1 MNYNP
6 DIYKDIQN
14 TSKSALSFLRFRD
27 KQIKDKDAELYEIE
41 SRLNMMKQSGMPTE
55 SEEKIFSAKE
65 QELYNLEFDI
75 DSIMTEQSY
84 MDKLM
89 FDVRDM
95 LNVNVVTF
103 GDSQKHIQKIKSDVE
118 SISKDVKAIN
128 EEIKNLSD
136 NDPLKD
142 ELRMEVIS
150 KEDFLNKLLEL
161 ENKINNKF
169 SNFSSYE
176 SNRVSK
182 LEKAKTEQAKLQ
194 KEIDESILS
203 MDEAY
208 SNFANIHK
216 DVVDERLNLLEQ
228 ENSLTEIDNIGE
240 KFNVSG
246 ADVKEN
252 PKKVDLIKEELN
264 KKAEEE
270 VKKYDD
276 YEHFLQHIETL
287 RKQLQVQNDIIKYIE
302 QDKEWLYGR
311 IELKDKVIREK
322 DAKIDELQIKLDA
335 WDSSYKEFN
344 DLVTALGNKVG
355 FTEKYLNAS
364 GRNIDV
370 DNPLGNLIERLERIT
385 KYVESEEYQQQ
396 VAQQYEVKTEKAINP
411 ALLGGIALGTI
422 ALSTLIKK

>member
-1 MNYNP
+1 
-6 DIYKDIQN
+6 
-14 TSKSALSFLRFRD
+14 
-27 KQIKDKDAELYEIE
+27 
-41 SRLNMMKQSGMPTE
+41 MKG
-55 SEEKIFSAKE
+55 KI
-65 QELYNLEFDI
+65 
-75 DSIMTEQSY
+75 T
-84 MDKLM
+84 
-89 FDVRDM
+89 
-95 LNVNVVTF
+95 
-103 GDSQKHIQKIKSDVE
+103 
-118 SISKDVKAIN
+118 
-128 EEIKNLSD
+128 
-136 NDPLKD
+136 
-142 ELRMEVIS
+142 
-150 KEDFLNKLLEL
+150 
-161 ENKINNKF
+161 NKF
-169 SNFSSYE
+169 SQFNAYE
-176 SNRVSK
+176 SDRVK
-182 LEKAKTEQAKLQ
+182 RLEEAKTEQAKLQ

-228 ENSLTEIDNIGE
+228 ENILTEIDNIGE

-270 VKKYDD
+270 VKKYED

-322 DAKIDELQIKLDA
+322 DAKIDELQIKLNA
-335 WDSSYKEFN
+335 WDSSYKEFS
-344 DLVTALGNKVG
+344 DLVTELANKVG

-385 KYVESEEYQQQ
+385 KYVESTEYQQQ
-396 VAQQYEVKTEKAINP
+396 VVEQYEVKTEKAINP

>member
-1 MNYNP
+1 MGNNSN
-6 DIYKDIQN
+6 IFKDIN
-14 TSKSALSFLRFRD
+14 KTTKSALSFLKFRD
-27 KQIKDKDAELYEIE
+27 KQIKDKESEVVEIE
-41 SRLNMMKQSGMPTE
+41 QRLAMMQENSMPTE
-55 SEEKIFSAKE
+55 SEEKLLEQKE
-65 QELYNLEFDI
+65 QELYEIEFDVS
-75 DSIMTEQSY
+75 SIMSEQQY

-89 FDVRDM
+89 SDVRYVLDEK
-95 LNVNVVTF
+95 VVTY
-103 GDSQKHIQKIKSDVE
+103 GDSLNH
-118 SISKDVKAIN
+118 ISKVEADSNRLSEEVKLLN
-128 EEIKNLSD
+128 EEISKLDD
-136 NDPLKD
+136 NDSLKD
-142 ELRMEVIS
+142 DLRLEVIS
-150 KEDFLNKLLEL
+150 KEKWLEKLNSLKG
-161 ENKINNKF
+161 KITNKF
-169 SNFSSYE
+169 SQFNAYE
-176 SNRVSK
+176 SDRVK
-182 LEKAKTEQAKLQ
+182 RLEEAKTEQAKLQ

-228 ENSLTEIDNIGE
+228 ENILTEIDNIGE

-270 VKKYDD
+270 VKKYED

-322 DAKIDELQIKLDA
+322 DAKIDELQIKLNA
-335 WDSSYKEFN
+335 WDSSYKEFS
-344 DLVTALGNKVG
+344 DLVTELANKVG

-385 KYVESEEYQQQ
+385 KYVESTEYQQQ
-396 VAQQYEVKTEKAINP
+396 VVEQYEVKTEKAINP